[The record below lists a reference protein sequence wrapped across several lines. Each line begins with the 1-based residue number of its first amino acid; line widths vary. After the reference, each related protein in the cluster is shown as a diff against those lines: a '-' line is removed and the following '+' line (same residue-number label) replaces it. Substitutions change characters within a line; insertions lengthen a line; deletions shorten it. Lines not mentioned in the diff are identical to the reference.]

1 MNFSGFFLGII
12 IWKGASLFNEGGV
25 VFQLG
30 GGGGGHTVILEYRK
44 GLNEFCY
51 RIDMNIA
58 IF

>member
-12 IWKGASLFNEGGV
+12 IWKGASLFN
-25 VFQLG
+25 
-30 GGGGGHTVILEYRK
+30 GGGGHTVILEYRK

>member
-12 IWKGASLFNEGGV
+12 IWKGASLFNEGGL
-25 VFQLG
+25 FFSW
-30 GGGGGHTVILEYRK
+30 GGGHTVILEYRK